1 MKKTMNKVF
10 ELGIEEKCK
19 IFTDKIKFIKAN
31 EKVRLIEQNKDV
43 DMIIEV
49 ELSRDAV
56 FIEKL
61 EEEINIFSCGKCADY
76 IILEFLEKGE
86 FNIHILELKQTITK
100 KSWKNIKEQFWG
112 AYLRMFSIIPFYFE
126 EIKNMHSIL
135 FYTIYV
141 NDKLSK
147 DIILDRYNLYNIESE
162 YLDWIKSKNIE
173 IGLITK
179 EKFKHKK
186 INVEN
191 GKKINKYRI

>member
-1 MKKTMNKVF
+1 MKKTINKLL
-10 ELGIEEKCK
+10 ELDIEEKCK

-49 ELSRDAV
+49 ELSRNAI

-126 EIKNMHSIL
+126 EIKNMQSIL